1 MRRLSERQIRQ
12 LLTMHFGAGTS
23 TWTIG
28 RELGMAPSTV
38 RKWLSRASATGIVWP
53 LAADVTD
60 ESLTARLFA
69 NAGVR
74 AVVRYHAESDWAPLV
89 RRLKRPAST
98 YRCCGRN
105 IGRFT
110 RRGILASAGPTP
122 APGWIDPFDAAPSG

>member
-74 AVVRYHAESDWAPLV
+74 AVVRYHAESDWAPLM
-89 RRLKRPAST
+89 RRLKRPGVNLPVLWKE
-98 YRCCGRN
+98 YRTVHPQGYSCQCR
-105 IGRFT
+105 
-110 RRGILASAGPTP
+110 AHAGSRM
-122 APGWIDPFDAAPSG
+122 DRSL